1 MSRSGG
7 PGQEAR
13 PPGPRLPR
21 PGTVTMAIEAVIF
34 DLYGTLVDI
43 WTDES
48 DPQVYRTLCHFLR
61 YYDVG
66 FAPDELAGL
75 YQESA
80 AAQLLERPSPFTEI
94 DVFLVFEEILTAGL
108 RKSPE
113 RALVIWLAR
122 LFRSLST
129 RRLGL
134 FPDTQEALD
143 ELSAT
148 YSLGLVSD
156 AQWVFSE
163 PEIRF
168 LGLERYFD
176 AVVLSSRYYVS
187 KPAPQI
193 YSHALKA
200 MKLAPG
206 QALYVGNDLMK
217 DVPGPQAIGMPVILI
232 HREDCPPPT
241 QVPTIHNLQ
250 QIPQV
255 IETLFQNHVA

>member
-1 MSRSGG
+1 
-7 PGQEAR
+7 
-13 PPGPRLPR
+13 
-21 PGTVTMAIEAVIF
+21 MAIEAVIF

-48 DPQVYRTLCHFLR
+48 DPQVYQTLCHFLR
-61 YYDVG
+61 YYDIS
-66 FAPDELAGL
+66 FAPEELAGR

-80 AAQLLERPSPFTEI
+80 AAQLQDRPGSFGEI
-94 DVFLVFEEILTAGL
+94 DVFLVFEEILSAGL
-108 RKSPE
+108 GKSPE

-134 FPDTQEALD
+134 FPETLETLD
-143 ELSAT
+143 ELAET

-176 AVVLSSRYYVS
+176 AVVLSSRYFVS

-200 MKLAPG
+200 MKLSPA
-206 QALYVGNDLMK
+206 QALYVGNDPSK
-217 DVPGPQAIGMPVILI
+217 DVPGPQAIGMPVVVI
-232 HREDCPPPT
+232 HREGPPPRI
-241 QVPTIHNLQ
+241 QVPVIRNLQ
-250 QIPQV
+250 EIQKV
-255 IETLFQNHVA
+255 IQKQFRNHVA

>member
-1 MSRSGG
+1 M
-7 PGQEAR
+7 
-13 PPGPRLPR
+13 
-21 PGTVTMAIEAVIF
+21 TIEAIIF

-48 DPQVYRTLCHFLR
+48 DLEVYQTLCHFLR
-61 YYDVG
+61 FYDIS
-66 FAPDELAGL
+66 FAPEDLASR
-75 YQESA
+75 YQECA
-80 AAQLLERPSPFTEI
+80 AAQLLEREGPFTEI
-94 DVFLVFEEILTAGL
+94 DIFLVFEEIMSEGL
-108 RKSPE
+108 GKSPE

-134 FPDTQEALD
+134 FPDTLEALD
-143 ELSAT
+143 ELGQN

-200 MKLAPG
+200 MKLAPA
-206 QALYVGNDLMK
+206 QALYVGNDLSR

-232 HREDCPPPT
+232 QREGPPPLT
-241 QVPTIHNLQ
+241 KVPVIRNLLE
-250 QIPQV
+250 IPQV
-255 IETLFQNHVA
+255 IQTRFQNHVA

>member
-1 MSRSGG
+1 
-7 PGQEAR
+7 
-13 PPGPRLPR
+13 
-21 PGTVTMAIEAVIF
+21 MAIEAVIF

-48 DPQVYRTLCHFLR
+48 DPQVYQTLCHFLR
-61 YYDVG
+61 YYDIS
-66 FAPDELAGL
+66 FTPDELAGR
-75 YQESA
+75 YQECA
-80 AAQLLERPSPFTEI
+80 AAQLLERPSPFSEI
-94 DVFLVFEEILTAGL
+94 DVFLVFEEILAQGL
-108 RKSPE
+108 GKSPE
-113 RALVIWLAR
+113 RALVVWLAR

-134 FPDTQEALD
+134 FPDTLEALE
-143 ELSAT
+143 ELGES

-200 MKLAPG
+200 MKLGPA
-206 QALYVGNDLMK
+206 QALYVGNDLAK
-217 DVPGPQAIGMPVILI
+217 DVPGPQAIGMPVVVV
-232 HREDCPPPT
+232 HREGPPPLT
-241 QVPTIHNLQ
+241 LVPVISNLTEIQ
-250 QIPQV
+250 QV
-255 IETLFQNHVA
+255 IQTLDQNHVA

>member
-1 MSRSGG
+1 
-7 PGQEAR
+7 
-13 PPGPRLPR
+13 
-21 PGTVTMAIEAVIF
+21 MAIEAVIF

-48 DPQVYRTLCHFLR
+48 DPEVYQTLCHFLR

-66 FAPDELAGL
+66 FTPTELAGL
-75 YQESA
+75 YQEFA
-80 AAQLLERPSPFTEI
+80 AAQLLDRPGPFSEI
-94 DVFLVFEEILTAGL
+94 DIFMVFEEILAAGL
-108 RKSPE
+108 GKSPE

-134 FPDTQEALD
+134 FPDTLEALD
-143 ELSAT
+143 ELAET

-176 AVVLSSRYYVS
+176 AVVLSSRYFVS

-200 MKLAPG
+200 MKLAPA
-206 QALYVGNDLMK
+206 QALYVGNDLWK
-217 DVPGPQAIGMPVILI
+217 DVPGPQAIDMPVILI
-232 HREDCPPPT
+232 HREGEPPPT
-241 QVPTIHNLQ
+241 QVPIIRNLQ
-250 QIPQV
+250 EIPRVIDTLSQNQV
-255 IETLFQNHVA
+255 A